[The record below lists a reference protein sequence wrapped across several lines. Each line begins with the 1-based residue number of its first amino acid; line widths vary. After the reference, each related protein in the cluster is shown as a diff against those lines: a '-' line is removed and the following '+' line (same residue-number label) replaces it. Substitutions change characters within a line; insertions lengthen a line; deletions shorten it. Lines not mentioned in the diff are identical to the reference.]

1 MVTES
6 NAQCPTVLTENSDW
20 INSQK
25 IYWRWDTNNP
35 IIQKEELQYTHIYQ
49 SIFLLIYSEA
59 TYYSVNMLQGP

>member
-6 NAQCPTVLTENSDW
+6 NAQCPTVLAENSDW